1 MTPSMNMGMKGPQQ
15 AGLASIGQPANQPRG
30 KSPESIGEIMALAKK
45 LSDGELAD
53 ILSGKSMAVP
63 QYVAMTE
70 AMGRR
75 SLRNAVKGAQAM
87 TQANQ
92 PSVKDKFLM
101 SEAAEQMPQMPQQ
114 QMPQMAAD
122 GGLMYEEGGLASL
135 PADNMQSMDMAGG
148 GIIAFEKGGDVQH
161 FYDKGAVKDPN
172 MYDAEGNYIPLDK
185 RNAATNQN
193 IPINKILSRFFTE
206 EGGKQAGI
214 ESLRRKELDPR
225 ERRGD
230 QPGDFPMYTPIP
242 VDYSTVPPAV
252 PPAVD
257 PAKDKNKGGAAPVDT
272 SGMGGM
278 PSYEDMMKKRTTDY
292 LSKYEGLEDKKR
304 ARTAGVDKDLA
315 TQLLLQASSDLLG
328 SRNLSE
334 AGGKFGTKASS
345 SIAAAR
351 AEKNQLEDAADQ
363 YGINVAKM
371 REAAE
376 KGDMQLA
383 MQYAQLVNQNQYQ
396 MGMVDVYNK
405 RNAILG
411 DQGNLSKVSLAMG
424 QAEKQ
429 ALAEANKRFPMGRL
443 KTNAKEYDA
452 FMSNRARELK
462 LSNPLTKQYAD
473 LSGADLGGGKA
484 FNVVQSLPKGAS
496 AFDLDS

>member
-92 PSVKDKFLM
+92 PSVKDKFM
-101 SEAAEQMPQMPQQ
+101 MAEAAEQMPQMAQQQMPQMAQQ
-114 QMPQMAAD
+114 QMPQMAAG

-135 PADNMQSMDMAGG
+135 PAYNMDTVDMAGG
-148 GIIAFEKGGDVQH
+148 GIIAFQNTGV
-161 FYDKGAVKDPN
+161 VKDPR
-172 MYDAEGNYIPLDK
+172 MYDAEGNYIPLYERTAAANKQSLPIEKFFK
-185 RNAATNQN
+185 RLFDT
-193 IPINKILSRFFTE
+193 
-206 EGGKQAGI
+206 KQAGI
-214 ESLRRKELDPR
+214 ESARSKELDPR

-252 PPAVD
+252 PPKPDAKPNAV
-257 PAKDKNKGGAAPVDT
+257 PPGGGG
-272 SGMGGM
+272 SGGL
-278 PSYEDMMKKRTTDY
+278 SDLASFDDLLKKRTTDY

-304 ARTAGVDKDLA
+304 ARAANVKKDL
-315 TQLLLQASSDLLG
+315 QSQVLLDASSALLG
-328 SRNLSE
+328 SRNIAE
-334 AGGKFGTKASS
+334 AGGKFGSKTASTL
-345 SIAAAR
+345 AAAR
-351 AEKNQLEDAADQ
+351 AEENQLEDAADQ
-363 YGINVAKM
+363 YGFNIAKA

-383 MQYAQLVNQNQYQ
+383 MQYTQLANQNKYQ
-396 MGMVDVYNK
+396 MGMVDVYK
-405 RNAILG
+405 QRNAILG
-411 DQGNLSKVSLAMG
+411 DQGNMGKVSTALL
-424 QAEKQ
+424 QADKQ
-429 ALAEANKRFPMGRL
+429 ALAEAKQKFPML
-443 KTNAKEYDA
+443 TPKNQAAYDA
-452 FMSNRARELK
+452 FFKKRARELK
-462 LSNPLTKQYAD
+462 IGNPLTKQYAD
-473 LSGADLGGGKA
+473 LSGGDLGGGR
-484 FNVVQSLPKGAS
+484 FNMVQSLPKGAS
-496 AFDLDS
+496 VFDPTEG

>member
-1 MTPSMNMGMKGPQQ
+1 
-15 AGLASIGQPANQPRG
+15 
-30 KSPESIGEIMALAKK
+30 
-45 LSDGELAD
+45 
-53 ILSGKSMAVP
+53 
-63 QYVAMTE
+63 
-70 AMGRR
+70 
-75 SLRNAVKGAQAM
+75 
-87 TQANQ
+87 
-92 PSVKDKFLM
+92 
-101 SEAAEQMPQMPQQ
+101 
-114 QMPQMAAD
+114 MAAD